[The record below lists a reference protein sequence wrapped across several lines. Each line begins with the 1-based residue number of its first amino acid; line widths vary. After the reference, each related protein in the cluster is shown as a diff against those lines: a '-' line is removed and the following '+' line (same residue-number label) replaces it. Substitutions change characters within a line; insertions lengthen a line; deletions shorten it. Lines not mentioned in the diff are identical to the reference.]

1 MKSKYNKVRKRLKS
15 HIEENNG
22 KGSWNKYY
30 GSQLEKDFI
39 VFNEIEKEKVLV
51 DFLTFLKAKDFL
63 TFLKARD
70 LLTFDYSDFEE
81 ELQAFKDIN

>member
-1 MKSKYNKVRKRLKS
+1 MESKYSKVRERFKR

-22 KGSWNKYY
+22 KRSWDKYY

-39 VFNEIEKEKVLV
+39 MFNEIEKEKVLV
-51 DFLTFLKAKDFL
+51 DFLTFLKAKD
-63 TFLKARD
+63 

-81 ELQAFKDIN
+81 ELQSFKDIN